1 MIVERERRRMT
12 KRDARRLW
20 ATLAATGT
28 APTDLVSAR
37 STLPTYSVATGP
49 WLDRLAKCYLADLC
63 LDSPHFKLVVAH
75 YGGGKTH
82 FLMEL
87 GDRAFDEN
95 FAVAYV
101 PCASGVSLAK
111 PLDLFRETVKRIIFP
126 GDEAS
131 NGIHGLLDRALA
143 AKREDVRR
151 AGAPDEDIALDRWIS
166 TVQRKQYAE
175 NAFGRVVGTALQSA
189 NREDDGPTADAAVRW
204 LQGDIDTLSRPELTE
219 LRLARM
225 PQSGLER
232 FGRDMFLS
240 LTNFLPETG
249 VNGLVLLLDEV
260 ETLFTE
266 KGRALRRVLSAM
278 RVLIDI
284 AGPQARLPL
293 FGVFSAVPDIF
304 RQIDNYPALKQRISV
319 RGATFDEG
327 NDFAMQLPLDKMEGQ
342 ESLLA
347 SIGRKLI
354 EVGALATGYDFDGD
368 VQKTNA
374 TALAR
379 VAVQKTLEIDSRRL
393 YIKTWVGLLEL
404 QRKNGERK
412 LSPNELED
420 GYRGAIRSIDEDDG
434 GDYEA

>member
-1 MIVERERRRMT
+1 MIVDRERRSMT
-12 KRDARRLW
+12 KHDARRLW

-49 WLDRLAKCYLADLC
+49 WLDRLAKRYLTDLC

-87 GDRAFDEN
+87 GDRAIDEN
-95 FAVAYV
+95 YAVAYV

-111 PLDLFRETVKRIIFP
+111 PLELFKETVKRIIFP
-126 GDEAS
+126 GDDEC
-131 NGIHGLLDRALA
+131 NGIHGLLDRAIE
-143 AKREDVRR
+143 AKRADIRR
-151 AGAPDEDIALDRWIS
+151 AGAPDEEIALDRWIS
-166 TVQRKQYAE
+166 TVRKKQYAE
-175 NAFGRVVGTALQSA
+175 SAFGRVIGTALRSA
-189 NREDDGPTADAAVRW
+189 NREGDDATADAAARW
-204 LQGDIDTLSRPELTE
+204 LQGDIDTLSRAELTE

-225 PQSGLER
+225 PRSDLER

-240 LTNFLPETG
+240 LTNFLPESG

-260 ETLFTE
+260 ETLFAE
-266 KGRALRRVLSAM
+266 RGKALRRVLSAM

-293 FGVFSAVPDIF
+293 FGVFSAVPDILP
-304 RQIDNYPALKQRISV
+304 QIDNYPALKQRISV

-354 EVGALATGYDFDGD
+354 EVGALATGYDFDSD
-368 VQKTNA
+368 VQTSNA
-374 TALAR
+374 AALAR
-379 VAVQKTLEIDSRRL
+379 VAVQRTLEIDSRRL

-404 QRKNGERK
+404 QSKNGERK
-412 LSPNELED
+412 LSPSELED
-420 GYRGAIRSIDEDDG
+420 GYRGSIKSIDEDDG
-434 GDYEA
+434 DYEA

>member
-1 MIVERERRRMT
+1 MSVGRERREMT
-12 KRDARRLW
+12 EQDARRLW

-49 WLDRLAKCYLADLC
+49 WLDRLVKCYLADLC
-63 LDSPHFKLVVAH
+63 LDSPHFKLVIAH

-87 GDRAFDEN
+87 GDRAIDEN
-95 FAVAYV
+95 YAVAYV

-111 PLDLFRETVKRIIFP
+111 PLELFRETVKRIIFP
-126 GDEAS
+126 GDEVC
-131 NGIHGLLDRALA
+131 NGIHGLLDRALE
-143 AKREDVRR
+143 AKREDIRR
-151 AGAPDEDIALDRWIS
+151 AGAPDEEAALDRWIAS
-166 TVQRKQYAE
+166 VRKNQYAE
-175 NAFGRVVGTALQSA
+175 NAFGRVIGAALRSA
-189 NREDDGPTADAAVRW
+189 NSEDDDPKADAAVRW
-204 LQGDIDTLSRPELTE
+204 LQGDIDTLSRRELTE

-225 PQSGLER
+225 PQSDLER

-266 KGRALRRVLSAM
+266 RGKALRRVLSAM

-284 AGPQARLPL
+284 AGAQGRLPL

-304 RQIDNYPALKQRISV
+304 PQLDNYPALAQRVSV
-319 RGATFDEG
+319 KGGTFDEG

-354 EVGALATGYDFDGD
+354 EVGALATGYNFDGE
-368 VQKTNA
+368 VQRSNA

-379 VAVQKTLEIDSRRL
+379 IAVQRTLEIDSRRL

-412 LSPNELED
+412 LSPNELDD
-420 GYRGAIRSIDEDDG
+420 GYRGAIKSIDEDDG